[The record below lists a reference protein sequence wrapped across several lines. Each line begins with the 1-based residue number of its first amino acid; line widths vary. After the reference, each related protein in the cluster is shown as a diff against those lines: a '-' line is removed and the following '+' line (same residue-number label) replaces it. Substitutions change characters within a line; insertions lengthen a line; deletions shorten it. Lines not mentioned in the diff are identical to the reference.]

1 MLRLAAG
8 PGLRC
13 ESWSQTQS
21 DWCGEEDE
29 RIKTLEFAMISPG
42 KAERAAN
49 SRSRVSRKAW
59 LELDWALV

>member
-1 MLRLAAG
+1 MKG
-8 PGLRC
+8 GKP
-13 ESWSQTQS
+13 T
-21 DWCGEEDE
+21 
-29 RIKTLEFAMISPG
+29 IKTLEFAMISPG